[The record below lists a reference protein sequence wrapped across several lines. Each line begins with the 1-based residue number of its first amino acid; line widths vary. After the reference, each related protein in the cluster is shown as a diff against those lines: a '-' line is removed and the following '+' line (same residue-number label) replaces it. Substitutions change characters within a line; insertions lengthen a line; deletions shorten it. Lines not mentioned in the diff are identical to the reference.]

1 MGSVRA
7 EREACYSEDV
17 IPEKRRLEIGFGGRR
32 RIGVGLEDVEVVDE
46 VEREGVRV
54 GIYLCIRISMSTVG
68 LGLGLGLGSGSG
80 SGLGLG
86 LGGDGRGERRGR

>member
-68 LGLGLGLGSGSG
+68 LGLGSGSG